1 MMKVRVER
9 RTVVVTTYELDLSTL
24 NIDLFKQELEDI
36 GSEWIAEQFDTVD
49 ELYTLMKNETVIASE
64 LFNLLN
70 NSDFGKKDEYFLDGE
85 EYSIQC

>member
-1 MMKVRVER
+1 MKVTVER
-9 RTVVVTTYELDLSTL
+9 RTVVITTYELDLSTL
-24 NIDLFKQELEDI
+24 NVDLFKQELEDI
-36 GSEWIAEQFDTVD
+36 DSEWIAEQFDTVD
-49 ELYTLMKNETVIASE
+49 ELYTLMKNDSDIASE

>member
-1 MMKVRVER
+1 MKVKVER

-24 NIDLFKQELEDI
+24 NIELFKHELEDI
-36 GSEWIAEQFDTVD
+36 GSEWIAERFNTVA
-49 ELYTLMKNETVIASE
+49 ELYSLMKNDGDIASE

-85 EYSIQC
+85 EYSIDC

>member
-1 MMKVRVER
+1 MKVKVER
-9 RTVVVTTYELDLSTL
+9 RTVVVTNFELDLSTL
-24 NIDLFKQELEDI
+24 NIDLFKQELEDM
-36 GSEWIAEQFDTVD
+36 GSEWIAEQFDTLD
-49 ELYTLMKNETVIASE
+49 ELYILMKNDTDIASE

>member
-1 MMKVRVER
+1 MKVRVER

>member
-1 MMKVRVER
+1 MKVKVER
-9 RTVVVTTYELDLSTL
+9 RTIVVASYELDLSTL
-24 NIDLFKQELEDI
+24 NVDEFKQDLEDM

-49 ELYTLMKNETVIASE
+49 QLYILMKNDTDIAAE
-64 LFNLLN
+64 LFSLLN

>member
-1 MMKVRVER
+1 MKAKVER

-24 NIDLFKQELEDI
+24 NMDFFKQELENI
-36 GSEWIAEQFDTVD
+36 GSEWIAEQFDTVE
-49 ELYTLMKNETVIASE
+49 ELYNLMKSDTDIASE

-85 EYSIQC
+85 EYSIQF